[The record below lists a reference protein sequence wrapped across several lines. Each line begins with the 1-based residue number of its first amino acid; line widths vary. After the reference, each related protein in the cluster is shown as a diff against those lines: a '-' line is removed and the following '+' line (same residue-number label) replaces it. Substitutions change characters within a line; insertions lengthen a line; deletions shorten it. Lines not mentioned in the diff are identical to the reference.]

1 MGVVPHVLLMDRVA
15 FIYILK
21 SGLIASLEKLSGNF
35 YSIIV
40 GPWKKSLAT
49 AEQIVSFHGRK
60 NQ

>member
-1 MGVVPHVLLMDRVA
+1 MDRVA

-21 SGLIASLEKLSGNF
+21 NGLIASLEKLSGNF

-49 AEQIVSFHGRK
+49 AEQIVSFHGKK
-60 NQ
+60 NR